1 MLIRCPECHFDR
13 HIEDTKIPPNAV
25 MATCPRCQC
34 RFRFRNEDGSPLVPE
49 DTSPTGM
56 KPDAMTEE
64 IPPVN
69 GHPAPPTLEE
79 DDPLPPGAVIPKI
92 PSLASDQSDES
103 SEQRSDLFSRKEQK
117 KESSYSENSK
127 STPAQTEKPEQE
139 PASSEQD
146 GSSAPLRKKNSPS
159 FLDTLQS
166 TRQRLSG
173 NKDKFSSQ
181 SQHEIDQLVPWEHP
195 RRYGNLAGLYHTILR
210 VMFNAPRF
218 FASLPHTS
226 AGLGRPLVFYLL
238 LGVFQTL
245 VERMWYLMS
254 IQASGPSITDPK
266 MQEMLGNMAQS
277 MSLSLTLLLSPVI
290 LALQLCFFASVFFLM
305 LRLVQPD
312 NAHFRTVFRVI
323 AYSAAPT
330 VVCIV
335 PLIGPLVGSIW
346 FGICCFIGC
355 KYALRLPWSRTA
367 LALAPLYFIAFAI
380 GVQVIRQIMT
390 LG

>member
-13 HIEDTKIPPNAV
+13 HIEDTKIPPSAV

-49 DTSPTGM
+49 DTPSTDGESNVM
-56 KPDAMTEE
+56 AEEKPSVHSQPELS
-64 IPPVN
+64 N
-69 GHPAPPTLEE
+69 LEE
-79 DDPLPPGAVIPKI
+79 DDPLPPGAVIPNI
-92 PSLASDQSDES
+92 PSLSSDHPEES
-103 SEQRSDLFSRKEQK
+103 SGQRSETFLRKEQK
-117 KESSYSENSK
+117 KDSSSEK
-127 STPAQTEKPEQE
+127 TETAPTQDEKKEE
-139 PASSEQD
+139 ERASSEQES
-146 GSSAPLRKKNSPS
+146 SSAPLRKKNSSS
-159 FLDTLQS
+159 FLDKFQK
-166 TRQRLSG
+166 TRQKLAG
-173 NKDKFSSQ
+173 NRDKFSSQ

-210 VMFNAPRF
+210 VMFTAPRF
-218 FASLPHTS
+218 FASLAHTNG
-226 AGLGRPLVFYLL
+226 GLGRPLVFYLV

-254 IQASGPSITDPK
+254 IQANGPSITDPK

-330 VVCIV
+330 IVCII

-346 FGICCFIGC
+346 FGSCCFIGC

-380 GVQVIRQIMT
+380 GVQVIRQIMA